1 MTIGDYIAKLQAV
14 KPHNLAVAA
23 MDENGEAIT
32 DHTTSS
38 WEKGVTPDGDM
49 LNRATWDGSEVTED
63 YRRKWRITS
72 RLYSYRY
79 INISGD
85 TLRGLKV
92 SGGRIFSDTGY
103 WESILRNFGEV
114 GFSPVSFARVPTSN
128 PAKRMTAASFVRLL
142 LAKIAHP

>member
-1 MTIGDYIAKLQAV
+1 MTIGDYIKQVQAV
-14 KPHNLAVAA
+14 NPQELAMGA

-32 DHTTSS
+32 DHINAS

-72 RLYSYRY
+72 RLYTYRY

-85 TLRGLKV
+85 TRRGLNV
-92 SGGRIFSDTGY
+92 RGGRIFSATDY
-103 WESILRNFGEV
+103 WELILRNFGEA

-142 LAKIAHP
+142 RAKIAQP